1 MCVSVQFPFY
11 LFALLLLLLSFKH
24 EHTIS
29 LFLFISFFTNIY
41 SSFALVLFQ
50 WFMQLSLRERYWCF
64 VRLNICQV
72 FAAHFSTIQRYLCAT
87 FTPTFTHTNKN
98 GFLLMVCC
106 QLVSFFYSLRSLYPF
121 VCLRHFFFAL
131 AHKYGLLHSFRRF
144 HVMLVIKQ
152 APSFVRLLSFLL
164 TKLLSTFVYYA
175 RASAQW
181 LVKFLY
187 GDISLYLLFMLLR
200 TSICWFCHC
209 EAAANRFYFI
219 TTLNTFKVLN
229 SSLNSAQCFRHIKIY
244 IDCSALAGK
253 CWHIGMYIYGIYI

>member
-131 AHKYGLLHSFRRF
+131 AHKYGLLHSFRRI

-181 LVKFLY
+181 FVKFLY
-187 GDISLYLLFMLLR
+187 GDISLLFMLLR